1 MDVHEGH
8 PFSVEAAVS
17 LGGAK
22 AKPGVSVYRYANRIP
37 LLFEG
42 SNDVVSV
49 VANTRIKS
57 VMQINMRSMLSLRS
71 ICVAILRHSHGTFFF
86 ASFIFLFSVQM
97 GFLQVEQQ
105 DG

>member
-1 MDVHEGH
+1 MLTYRAVSVTCPLVRPLCVCSVDVYEGH

-49 VANTRIKS
+49 VANTKIKS
-57 VMQINMRSMLSLRS
+57 DACRGTCLDAASL
-71 ICVAILRHSHGTFFF
+71 V
-86 ASFIFLFSVQM
+86 
-97 GFLQVEQQ
+97 
-105 DG
+105 